1 MNKLHNIYLFCA
13 FIASTFCC
21 NILSAQP
28 IIDEKAKLLADIDSN
43 TLRLRSKLYPL
54 TIIGEENIYGFDED
68 EIPRYSDSAY
78 AVRLK
83 LIEAE
88 VPLDY
93 NEHVKAYIDLYAVRK
108 RKLVN
113 KVLAT
118 SKFYFPIFEEVLDRE
133 NLPLELKYLA
143 VIESALNQ
151 NAVSHAGAVGLWQ
164 FMAPTG
170 RMYGLTTN
178 HYIDERREILKST
191 EAAAQ
196 YLKNAYRIYGD
207 WLLVIASY
215 NCGAGNV
222 NKAIRIS
229 GGKRNFWEIMPYLP
243 KETRGYV
250 PAFIA
255 AAYVM
260 SYAAEHN
267 LYADDS
273 FAIYPHLDTVYLDNT
288 WSLEK
293 LALALNTTTDEL
305 LYYNPALRKNYLP
318 FTGGKI
324 SLTLPYHYAVQ
335 VAALSNSDLQDE
347 KLNERINNANY
358 IAQQQQSKKEKSKQ
372 IQYTIKRGD
381 VLGGIAR
388 KFNVSVAELKSWN
401 KGKIRGNTIQPGQ
414 KLNIYPRA

>member
-1 MNKLHNIYLFCA
+1 MVVCMVLPMAL
-13 FIASTFCC
+13 
-21 NILSAQP
+21 LAQP
-28 IIDEKAKLLADIDSN
+28 VIDEKSRLISEIDSN
-43 TLRLRSKLYPL
+43 TLRLRNKLYPI
-54 TIIGEENIYGFDED
+54 TVVGEENIYGFDED
-68 EIPRYSDSAY
+68 EVPRYSDSAY

-88 VPLDY
+88 VPLDF
-93 NEHVKAYIDLYAVRK
+93 NEHVKSYIDLYALRK
-108 RKLVN
+108 RKLVS

-118 SKFYFPIFEEVLDRE
+118 SKFYFPIFEEILDRE
-133 NLPLELKYLA
+133 NMPLELKYLA

-170 RMYGLTTN
+170 RMFGLTTN
-178 HYIDERREILKST
+178 HYIDERREIVKST

-222 NKAIRIS
+222 NKAIRNS
-229 GGKRNFWEIMPYLP
+229 GGKRNFWQIMPYLP

-250 PAFIA
+250 PAFVA
-255 AAYVM
+255 AMYVM
-260 SYAAEHN
+260 NYAAEHN

-273 FAIYPHLDTVYLDNT
+273 FAIYPHLDTVYVDNT

-293 LALALNTTTDEL
+293 LAVALNTNTSEL
-305 LYYNPALRKNYLP
+305 LYYNPALRRNYLP

-324 SLTLPYHYAVQ
+324 ALTLPYHYAVQ
-335 VAALSNSDLQDE
+335 VAALSNSNFQDE
-347 KLNERINNANY
+347 RLNERIEQVNY
-358 IAQQQQSKKEKSKQ
+358 IAEQKSSKKSKSKPNQ

-381 VLGGIAR
+381 VLGSIAR

-401 KGKIRGNTIQPGQ
+401 KGKIKGNRIQPGQ
-414 KLNIYPRA
+414 KLNIYPKA

>member
-1 MNKLHNIYLFCA
+1 MNKLHTIFVFCA
-13 FIASTFCC
+13 LIASSLCC
-21 NILSAQP
+21 NILLAQP

-43 TLRLRSKLYPL
+43 TLRLRNKLYPV
-54 TIIGEENIYGFDED
+54 TVVGEENIYGFDED

-83 LIEAE
+83 LLEAE

-108 RKLVN
+108 RKLVT

-133 NLPLELKYLA
+133 NMPLELKYLA

-170 RMYGLTTN
+170 KMFGLTTN
-178 HYIDERREILKST
+178 HYIDERREIVKST

-222 NKAIRIS
+222 NKAIRNS

-250 PAFIA
+250 PAFVA
-255 AAYVM
+255 ATYVM

-273 FAIYPHLDTVYLDNT
+273 FAIYPHLDTVYVDNT

-293 LALALNTTTDEL
+293 LALALNTSTSEL

-324 SLTLPYHYAVQ
+324 ALTLPYHYAVQ

-347 KLNERINNANY
+347 KLNDRIKNANY
-358 IAQQQQSKKEKSKQ
+358 LAQQQQSKYTKTKQ

-381 VLGGIAR
+381 VLGSIAK

-401 KGKIRGNTIQPGQ
+401 KGKIRGNNIQPGQ
-414 KLNIYPRA
+414 KLNIYPKA